1 MMKQLLLFI
10 FFIHSSFAAIC
21 QDRRPLKGQLLYKNT
36 KVVAANVVNNTAQTN
51 TITDSEGAFEIDVLL
66 GDEIIFSSV
75 QYRIRSVKI
84 TEDILSKN
92 RLVVSVNENINEL
105 KEVVVTT
112 DDVEKFLDLKEEE
125 FKGFDYEKDKS
136 SKLVNKAYNDRQLS
150 DGIDFVNIAKLL
162 ARALGNKSSDEQMRM
177 KPSEILPLVFEDDF
191 FAVDLGLDKSQV
203 ISFLEFIDNRM
214 KTGELLKK
222 DKEFQLI
229 DFLINESKEFK
240 NDLED

>member
-1 MMKQLLLFI
+1 MKQLLLFV
-10 FFIHSSFAAIC
+10 FFIHTSFAAIC

-203 ISFLEFIDNRM
+203 ISFLEYIDNRM

-229 DFLINESKEFK
+229 DFLINESKEFI

>member
-1 MMKQLLLFI
+1 MKQLLLFI

-162 ARALGNKSSDEQMRM
+162 TRAFANKSSDEQMRM
-177 KPSEILPLVFEDDF
+177 KPSEVLPLVFEDSF
-191 FAVDLGLDKSQV
+191 FEVDLGLDKSD
-203 ISFLEFIDNRM
+203 IITFLEFIDNRM

-240 NDLED
+240 NDLEN

>member
-240 NDLED
+240 NDMED

>member
-1 MMKQLLLFI
+1 MKQLLFFI

-51 TITDSEGAFEIDVLL
+51 TITDSDGAFEIDVLL

-136 SKLVNKAYNDRQLS
+136 SKLVNKAYNNRQLS

-191 FAVDLGLDKSQV
+191 FAVDLGLDKGQV
-203 ISFLEFIDNRM
+203 ISFLEFIDDKM

>member
-1 MMKQLLLFI
+1 MKQLLLFI

-240 NDLED
+240 NDVED

>member
-1 MMKQLLLFI
+1 MKQLLLFI

-51 TITDSEGAFEIDVLL
+51 TITDSDGAFEIDVLL

-136 SKLVNKAYNDRQLS
+136 SKLVNKAYNNRQLS
-150 DGIDFVNIAKLL
+150 DGINFVNIAKLL

-191 FAVDLGLDKSQV
+191 FAVDLGLDKGQV
-203 ISFLEFIDNRM
+203 ISFLEFIDDRM